1 MSLFI
6 SGEKHDWSDVT
17 PVLQDDGPAPVAAMK
32 YSAAYW
38 ELMDLFR
45 TILASEGTDIRASF
59 ADMISDNEDTLR
71 AVSTADFKYAMTKL
85 KASVNDS
92 GRELQKVIEWN
103 SKYGETKNKQR
114 SRRDVAM
121 QMYI

>member
-45 TILASEGTDIRASF
+45 TILASEEYSAKTVALTEENLTHNAANYTVWHFRRNAI
-59 ADMISDNEDTLR
+59 
-71 AVSTADFKYAMTKL
+71 
-85 KASVNDS
+85 KA
-92 GRELQKVIEWN
+92 
-103 SKYGETKNKQR
+103 
-114 SRRDVAM
+114 
-121 QMYI
+121 